1 MVGWFMVFNPTFNN
15 ISIISWWSVLL
26 VEEIRVSRDM
36 TSHKSFWF
44 YTLFVYNLFF
54 RIWPLSA
61 IFQLYRGCKF
71 YCWRKPEYPEKTT
84 VLMQVT
90 DKLYHISTPCHEQA
104 SNSCGD
110 MHWLHV
116 GSCNS
121 FYHAITAVPF
131 CATDFSWPKYNFCI
145 REKNISPLKVNCY
158 TTRKVLKAGFTQIWL
173 GLWYLMPLS
182 TIFQLYHG
190 GQFYWWRIPEY
201 MEKTNDLSQVTDK
214 LSHNVVSSTPH
225 HEQGSNSQH

>member
-1 MVGWFMVFNPTFNN
+1 MRSQRF
-15 ISIISWWSVLL
+15 
-26 VEEIRVSRDM
+26 
-36 TSHKSFWF
+36 
-44 YTLFVYNLFF
+44 LFVQL
-54 RIWPLSA
+54 
-61 IFQLYRGCKF
+61 IFPDQ
-71 YCWRKPEYPEKTT
+71 
-84 VLMQVT
+84 
-90 DKLYHISTPCHEQA
+90 
-104 SNSCGD
+104 
-110 MHWLHV
+110 
-116 GSCNS
+116 
-121 FYHAITAVPF
+121 
-131 CATDFSWPKYNFCI
+131 KYNFCI